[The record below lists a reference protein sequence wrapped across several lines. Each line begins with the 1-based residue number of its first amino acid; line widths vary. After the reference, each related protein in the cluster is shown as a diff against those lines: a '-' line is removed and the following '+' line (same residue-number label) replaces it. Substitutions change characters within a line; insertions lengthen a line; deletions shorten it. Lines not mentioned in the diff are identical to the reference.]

1 MYLQLLT
8 KVFYGFMQSSVGLVI
23 KPASVLSWLHIL
35 TTGHDLN
42 LKKAKCWELEAE
54 ETGELDNGIPSSD
67 VLWEALRHSK

>member
-1 MYLQLLT
+1 
-8 KVFYGFMQSSVGLVI
+8 MQSSAGLVI

-35 TTGHDLN
+35 TTEDDLN

-67 VLWEALRHSK
+67 VFGRH